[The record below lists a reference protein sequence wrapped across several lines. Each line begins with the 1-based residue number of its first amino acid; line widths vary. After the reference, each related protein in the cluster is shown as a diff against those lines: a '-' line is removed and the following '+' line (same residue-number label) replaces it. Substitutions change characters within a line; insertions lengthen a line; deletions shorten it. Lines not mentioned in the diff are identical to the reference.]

1 MGLHRVRKYR
11 LLSWGLVPL
20 CVLILVTA
28 WVQGQA
34 RADGAGAS
42 QGAGSQGRL
51 RELMTQRYELLKS
64 AVANS
69 ERLLQKGLGDTSAH
83 RKLTVALYR
92 AEADLCPT
100 PAERVKVYEKL
111 VDSLAAQQGS
121 LERLL
126 EAGRASLV
134 QVAQGQLVII
144 EARID
149 LERLRLGQPVSQW

>member
-1 MGLHRVRKYR
+1 MGLRRVREYR

-20 CVLILVTA
+20 CVLVLVTA

-34 RADGAGAS
+34 RAGGAGAS
-42 QGAGSQGRL
+42 QGAGSQGHL

-69 ERLLQKGLGDTSAH
+69 ERLLQKGLGDISTH
-83 RKLTVALYR
+83 RHLTVALYR

-100 PAERVKVYEKL
+100 AAERVKVYEKL
-111 VDSLAAQQGS
+111 VDSLTAQQGS
-121 LERLL
+121 LEHLL
-126 EAGRASLV
+126 EAGRATQV
-134 QVAQGQLVII
+134 QVAQGQLVVL

-149 LERLRLGQPVSQW
+149 LERLRLGQPIPER